1 MPRKARVLCD
11 SRTYHVMI
19 RGINRQSIFEDEEDK
34 STFLSLLVRYKQKC
48 HFKLLGY
55 CLMGN
60 HAHLLIK
67 LGDFELQSVFR
78 RLNTAYAYYFNMKYD
93 RTGHLF
99 QDRYKSEPVTSDKQL
114 HQVLRYIHL
123 NPVKAGICSNP
134 EKYKDSSYR
143 DYMQGKSLL
152 VNTHMILSMMK
163 KKQLK
168 QFTTERN
175 QDCFMDNELYRI
187 SRVTDRKAKEIMWN
201 IFGGN
206 SAADFQRLEKPWNY
220 LVLMKLRKKGLS
232 INQISRLT
240 GTSRRIVIEAR
251 KRLVS

>member
-55 CLMGN
+55 CMMGN

-78 RLNTAYAYYFNMKYD
+78 RINTAYAYYFNLKYD

-134 EKYKDSSYR
+134 EKFKDSSYQ
-143 DYMQGKSLL
+143 DYLKGKSSL
-152 VNTHMILSMMK
+152 VNTHMILSIMSK
-163 KKQLK
+163 TRLK
-168 QFTTERN
+168 QFTAEQN
-175 QDCFMDNELYRI
+175 QDCFMDNESRRI
-187 SRVTDRKAKEIMWN
+187 FRVTDKKAKEIMWMT
-201 IFGGN
+201 FGGN
-206 SAADFQRLEKPWNY
+206 SAADFQRLGNPWNY

-240 GTSRRIVIEAR
+240 GTSRRMVIEAG